1 MGMDRAANVASPTG
15 ESKQSQFD
23 RIEVKTPTKTRAR
36 KIMAIALPQPYC
48 FRFKATPQCGQESA
62 SLLTSFL
69 HSLHAMIAM
78 ANFLW

>member
-1 MGMDRAANVASPTG
+1 MGMDRSANVAG
-15 ESKQSQFD
+15 RAGQSKQSQFD

-36 KIMAIALPQPYC
+36 KIIAIALPQPYC
-48 FRFKATPQCGQESA
+48 FRFKATPQCGQASA

-78 ANFLW
+78 TNSLW